1 MQPNDRVR
9 KEIQALEESNPL
21 RESTLQSAIAAL
33 NLAPGT
39 HGLDIGC
46 GIGLQALL
54 LTQATQPGG
63 QVTGVDI
70 SPGLLAYARQ
80 KILASAFADRIFF
93 KEGSMTRL
101 PFEDNTFDWA
111 WSADCVG
118 YPAGD
123 HLPVLREIAR
133 VVRPG
138 GKLAIL
144 AWTSQQ
150 VLLGYALLE
159 ARLNATCSAYAP
171 FLQGKSPE
179 AHFLRAARWFP
190 EAGIENAVCRTF
202 VGEVQAPLRPEI
214 RTALASLFDMLWGE
228 SPGDATETDRA
239 GIQAPVRS
247 TIPGF
252 HSGCPR
258 LLCLFYLHDVYRHD
272 RIIRIVKNGRTDQKP
287 VSRRY
292 PPISHPTLW
301 DC

>member
-138 GKLAIL
+138 GKVAIL

-150 VLLGYALLE
+150 VLPGYALLE

-171 FLQGKSPE
+171 FLQGKAPE
-179 AHFLRAARWFP
+179 AHFLRAARWFS
-190 EAGIENAVCRTF
+190 EVGILNAACHTF
-202 VGEVQAPLRPEI
+202 VGEVLAPLRPEI

-228 SPGDATETDRA
+228 SPGDATETDRLA
-239 GIQAPVRS
+239 FKS
-247 TIPGF
+247 
-252 HSGCPR
+252 
-258 LLCLFYLHDVYRHD
+258 LCEPQSPDFILDVPDYYAFFTYTMFTGM
-272 RIIRIVKNGRTDQKP
+272 IEK
-287 VSRRY
+287 SE
-292 PPISHPTLW
+292 
-301 DC
+301 